1 MARATFRANSRS
13 PDRDRS
19 PRQAANRLCPE
30 TGTSPRDSVIDFI
43 GLPPENPLKTPA
55 HLAGAALLRALGSSP
70 RPVKPTG
77 IRAAA
82 SSLTGTKA
90 APQEAS
96 ERTKS
101 LSA

>member
-70 RPVKPTG
+70 RPVTG
-77 IRAAA
+77 ATG
-82 SSLTGTKA
+82 LTSWSQT
-90 APQEAS
+90 PQA
-96 ERTKS
+96 RPGVCG
-101 LSA
+101 